1 MTSLFSSTCSPSLST
16 SPVRGI
22 RGKVISAVLPRRS
35 SGRIPCSMSAKIRV
49 SREGTDPALRGLPAG
64 LSECAPK
71 GNSS

>member
-1 MTSLFSSTCSPSLST
+1 MTTLFSFTFSPSSST

-22 RGKVISAVLPRRS
+22 RGKVISVVLPRRS

-49 SREGTDPALRGLPAG
+49 SREGTDPALRGLVAE
-64 LSECAPK
+64 LSERVPK